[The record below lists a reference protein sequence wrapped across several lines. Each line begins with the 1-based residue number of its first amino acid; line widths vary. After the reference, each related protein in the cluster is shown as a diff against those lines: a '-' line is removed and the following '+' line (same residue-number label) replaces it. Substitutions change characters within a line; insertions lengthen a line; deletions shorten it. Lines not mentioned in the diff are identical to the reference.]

1 MRNFIFILCILC
13 SSCVTKVIEGYPVN
27 EFLRP
32 NGWNDHYYVG

>member
-1 MRNFIFILCILC
+1 MYKKIFVLCILC
-13 SSCVTKVIEGYPVN
+13 SGCATTIIEGYPVN